1 VYKPGNGS
9 LDASPVVYT
18 LSADATQVTYIAFV
32 RNLLLANPDLV
43 SSAAGVLKVTAA
55 VRSPADGGWEVYRP
69 LYEMMAPLDQVL
81 SKVEDWLLALLS
93 ALDGV
98 IERIIA
104 YIEAVQAR
112 IYQFQAL
119 IEWIRSLIKSLDF
132 ALPSASGLVVVAN
145 GTDGVLMDLI
155 SAGNK
160 PADDPQSMGCG
171 LIVVAGGVPMLLLD
185 LFAAIMGGSSDVD
198 E

>member
-1 VYKPGNGS
+1 
-9 LDASPVVYT
+9 
-18 LSADATQVTYIAFV
+18 
-32 RNLLLANPDLV
+32 
-43 SSAAGVLKVTAA
+43 
-55 VRSPADGGWEVYRP
+55 
-69 LYEMMAPLDQVL
+69 ML